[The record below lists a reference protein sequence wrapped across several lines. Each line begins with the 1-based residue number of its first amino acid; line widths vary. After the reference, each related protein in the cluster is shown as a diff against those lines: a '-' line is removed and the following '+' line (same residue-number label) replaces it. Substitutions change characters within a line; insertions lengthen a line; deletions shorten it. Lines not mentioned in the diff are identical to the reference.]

1 MSDASGSP
9 TRADLGAVSGAS
21 GSGAPDATA
30 LGTFRSELHGEEQ
43 ERIACP
49 LCGARDERAVLT
61 AQDLIFRKPGSYS
74 LVRCNAC
81 GLEYVNPRPTP
92 AALGAHYP
100 DDYFGYSK
108 HEDAPGW
115 MRPFLEATARDI
127 SRRRMRYLERV
138 TGRIQPDWKLL
149 DVGCGPNRLLA
160 DVKAERGCVGTALD
174 FKPEMVAH
182 VRDVL
187 RMPVVQGTLASVH
200 FEAERFDVVW
210 MMEYLEH
217 EPDPRAVLA
226 EARRVTKRGGH
237 LALEL
242 PHIAAWPARAFGRY
256 WWNLDLP
263 RHLVFFP
270 PDTLRR
276 ALAEAGFELV
286 RSETF
291 TLPFYAGMSLAQAL
305 GLRHWAR
312 HKDLYPLLSGALA
325 LPLLPFQAL
334 MPEFLF
340 AVARAR

>member
-1 MSDASGSP
+1 MSDASG
-9 TRADLGAVSGAS
+9 THAREDGAS
-21 GSGAPDATA
+21 NGAAADAA
-30 LGTFRSELHGEEQ
+30 LGPFRSDAHAEQQ

-49 LCGARDERAVLT
+49 LCGAHDEAPVLV
-61 AQDLIFRKPGSYS
+61 ASDLIFKKPGSYA

-115 MRPFLEATARDI
+115 MRPFLEAMARDI
-127 SRRRMRYLERV
+127 SLRRIRYLERV
-138 TGRIQPDWKLL
+138 TGKIQPRWELL
-149 DVGCGPNRLLA
+149 DVGCGPNRLLV
-160 DVKAERGCVGTALD
+160 DVKKERGCVGTGLD

-187 RMPVVQGTLASVH
+187 RMPIVQGTIESAHLA
-200 FEAERFDVVW
+200 AGRFDVVW

-217 EPDPRAVLA
+217 EPDPRGVLA
-226 EARRVTKRGGH
+226 EARRIIRPGGH

-242 PHIAAWPARAFGRY
+242 PHIAAWPARLFGRY
-256 WWNLDLP
+256 WWNLDVP
-263 RHLVFFP
+263 RHLVFFT

-276 ALAEAGFELV
+276 ALDAAGFELV
-286 RSETF
+286 RTQPF
-291 TLPFYAGMSLAQAL
+291 TLPLYAGMSLAQAL
-305 GLRHWAR
+305 GLRHWSR
-312 HKDLYPLLSGALA
+312 HKDLYPLVSGVLA

-340 AVARAR
+340 AVAKAK